1 MDGWMDIIRVGVCV
15 GMCKYWVII
24 LDILA
29 YGGAKC
35 FRGMNP
41 SLILLTSISHPSCRP
56 SFFSSSPP
64 TTHHPFIIHHASR
77 YLLSTRTTMAHHGST
92 GLTILLD
99 RVQATIEYTSLSL
112 SHSLY
117 QNDRCPCNELTVGP
131 ASLPSMESACN
142 PTRPGRPRP
151 RRATKTRSTGWWT
164 AQCCRKSFP
173 MLELCDTTMN
183 RRGLERKQ
191 ATTE

>member
-41 SLILLTSISHPSCRP
+41 SLILLTSLILSVV
-56 SFFSSSPP
+56 FLFSAHHHPP
-64 TTHHPFIIHHASR
+64 TTHYSPCLQILVVNTRHNGPPRQYGSHHS
-77 YLLSTRTTMAHHGST
+77 SGSSPSNHRVH
-92 GLTILLD
+92 LT
-99 RVQATIEYTSLSL
+99 LSL

-131 ASLPSMESACN
+131 ASLPFMESACN

-173 MLELCDTTMN
+173 MLELCDTTMS
-183 RRGLERKQ
+183 RRGLERKL

>member
-1 MDGWMDIIRVGVCV
+1 MRVGVCV

-29 YGGAKC
+29 CGGAKC
-35 FRGMNP
+35 FRGMDP
-41 SLILLTSISHPSCRP
+41 SLILLTSLILPVVLLFSAHHHP
-56 SFFSSSPP
+56 PP
-64 TTHHPFIIHHASR
+64 TTHYSPCLQILVVTTHHNGPPRQYGPHHSSGSSPSNHRVHLTHPPT
-77 YLLSTRTTMAHHGST
+77 L
-92 GLTILLD
+92 
-99 RVQATIEYTSLSL
+99 
-112 SHSLY
+112 SLY
-117 QNDRCPCNELTVGP
+117 QNDRRPCNELTVGP
-131 ASLPSMESACN
+131 ASLPFMESACN

-191 ATTE
+191 ATIE

>member
-24 LDILA
+24 LDILDILA
-29 YGGAKC
+29 CGGAKC

-99 RVQATIEYTSLSL
+99 RVQATIEYTSLTLPLSL
-112 SHSLY
+112 SIRMIDVLEMSSLLAQHRCHSW
-117 QNDRCPCNELTVGP
+117 NRH
-131 ASLPSMESACN
+131 A
-142 PTRPGRPRP
+142 TRRGLDGHGHGHGGRPRLGQLAGERHNAAENRP
-151 RRATKTRSTGWWT
+151 R
-164 AQCCRKSFP
+164 C
-173 MLELCDTTMN
+173 
-183 RRGLERKQ
+183 
-191 ATTE
+191 